1 MSFGR
6 RATAT
11 KIELIKIRRSMQV
24 AKMVHKI
31 LDDKREVLL
40 KKIDEMIEEANKA
53 REDIW
58 SPLGEIYTAV
68 YNSYMSLGTSS
79 LEATANST
87 PSVMEV
93 DVNVRRIVDVKIPT
107 LQVKTREGSQLSYGF
122 TETNA
127 TVDKAARLI
136 KTMLPAICKAAE
148 YENAIFSL
156 AKELERTQKL
166 INALEYVIIPQYQ
179 ESMIFIKA
187 TLEEREREEFV
198 RLKKVKVVLDK
209 RKNAEQMAHTEQQK
223 KLAASQKQ
231 AQEIAAK

>member
-1 MSFGR
+1 MSFGKR
-6 RATAT
+6 VSAT

-24 AKMVHKI
+24 SKMVHKI

-53 REDIW
+53 RGDIW

-68 YNSYMSLGTSS
+68 YDAYMSLGTST
-79 LEATANST
+79 LESISDST

-107 LQVKTREGSQLSYGF
+107 LQIKTREGGQDLSYGF
-122 TETNA
+122 VETNA
-127 TVDKAARLI
+127 SVDKAARLI
-136 KTMLPAICKAAE
+136 KNMLPKVCKAAE

-166 INALEYVIIPQYQ
+166 INALEFVIIPQY
-179 ESMIFIKA
+179 ESAIAFIRA

-198 RLKKVKVVLDK
+198 RLKKVKVVIDR
-209 RKNAEQMAHTEQQK
+209 RKVAEQERR
-223 KLAASQKQ
+223 L
-231 AQEIAAK
+231 

>member
-1 MSFGR
+1 MSFGKR
-6 RATAT
+6 VTAT

-58 SPLGEIYTAV
+58 TPLDEIYTSV
-68 YNSYMSLGTSS
+68 YNAYMSLGTMT
-79 LEATANST
+79 LESISDST
-87 PSVMEV
+87 PSIMEV
-93 DVNVRRIVDVKIPT
+93 D
-107 LQVKTREGSQLSYGF
+107 
-122 TETNA
+122 
-127 TVDKAARLI
+127 I
-136 KTMLPAICKAAE
+136 KSMLPGICKAAE

-166 INALEYVIIPQYQ
+166 LNALEYVIIPQYQ
-179 ESMIFIKA
+179 DAIYFIKA

-209 RKNAEQMAHTEQQK
+209 KKNYETEVSTQT
-223 KLAASQKQ
+223 
-231 AQEIAAK
+231 

>member
-6 RATAT
+6 RVTAT
-11 KIELIKIRRSMQV
+11 KIELIKIRRSMAV

-68 YNSYMSLGTSS
+68 YNAYMSLGTMT
-79 LEATANST
+79 LESVSDST

-107 LQVKTREGSQLSYGF
+107 LQVKTREGGQLLSYGF
-122 TETNA
+122 SETNA
-127 TVDKAARLI
+127 SVDKAAKLI
-136 KTMLPAICKAAE
+136 KNMLPGVCKAAE

-166 INALEYVIIPQYQ
+166 INALEFIIIPQYQ
-179 ESMIFIKA
+179 DATYFIRA

-198 RLKKVKVVLDK
+198 RLKKVKVVLE
-209 RKNAEQMAHTEQQK
+209 RK
-223 KLAASQKQ
+223 KLVEQGLARRGGAGEG
-231 AQEIAAK
+231 A

>member
-1 MSFGR
+1 
-6 RATAT
+6 
-11 KIELIKIRRSMQV
+11 
-24 AKMVHKI
+24 VHKI

-58 SPLGEIYTAV
+58 TPLGEIYSSV
-68 YNSYMSLGTSS
+68 YQAYITLGTTI
-79 LEATANST
+79 LESISDST

-107 LQVKTREGSQLSYGF
+107 LQVKTREGGQLLSYGF
-122 TETNA
+122 LETNA
-127 TVDKAARLI
+127 SVDKAAKLI
-136 KTMLPAICKAAE
+136 KNMLPGICKAAE

-179 ESMIFIKA
+179 NAIYFIKA

-209 RKNAEQMAHTEQQK
+209 KKINAETEVSNSTK
-223 KLAASQKQ
+223 KEEVS
-231 AQEIAAK
+231 AQT

>member
-1 MSFGR
+1 
-6 RATAT
+6 
-11 KIELIKIRRSMQV
+11 
-24 AKMVHKI
+24 MVHKI

-53 REDIW
+53 RGDIW

-68 YNSYMSLGTSS
+68 YDAYMSLGTGT
-79 LEATANST
+79 LESVSDST

-107 LQVKTREGSQLSYGF
+107 LQVKTKEGGQDLSYGF
-122 TETNA
+122 IDTNSS
-127 TVDKAARLI
+127 VDKAAKLI
-136 KTMLPAICKAAE
+136 KNILPKVCKAAE

-166 INALEYVIIPQYQ
+166 INALEFVIIPQY
-179 ESMIFIKA
+179 EGAVAFIRA

-198 RLKKVKVVLDK
+198 RLKKVKAVIEK
-209 RKNAEQMAHTEQQK
+209 RKVVEQQGSK
-223 KLAASQKQ
+223 VVKT
-231 AQEIAAK
+231 

>member
-6 RATAT
+6 RVSAT

-53 REDIW
+53 RGDIW
-58 SPLGEIYTAV
+58 SPLGEIYTSV
-68 YNSYMSLGTSS
+68 YDAYMSLGTTT
-79 LEATANST
+79 LESVSDST

-93 DVNVRRIVDVKIPT
+93 DVNIRRIVDVKIPT
-107 LQVKTREGSQLSYGF
+107 LQVKTKEGGQDLSYGF
-122 TETNA
+122 SETKA
-127 TVDKAARLI
+127 SVDKAARLI
-136 KTMLPAICKAAE
+136 KNMLPKVCKAAE

-166 INALEYVIIPQYQ
+166 INALEYVIIPQYDNA
-179 ESMIFIKA
+179 ITFIRA
-187 TLEEREREEFV
+187 SLEEREREEFV
-198 RLKKVKVVLDK
+198 RLKKVKVVIEK
-209 RKNAEQMAHTEQQK
+209 RKIAEQEKNATIE
-223 KLAASQKQ
+223 A
-231 AQEIAAK
+231 

>member
-1 MSFGR
+1 MSSFGR

-24 AKMVHKI
+24 AKMVQKI

-58 SPLGEIYTAV
+58 TPLGEIYTSV
-68 YNSYMSLGTSS
+68 YNAYMSLGTMT
-79 LEATANST
+79 LESISDST
-87 PSVMEV
+87 PGIMEV

-107 LQVKTREGSQLSYGF
+107 LQVKTKEGGQQLSYGF
-122 TETNA
+122 VETNA
-127 TVDKAARLI
+127 SVDKASKLI
-136 KTMLPAICKAAE
+136 KNMLPGICKAAE

-166 INALEYVIIPQYQ
+166 LNALEYVIIPQYQ
-179 ESMIFIKA
+179 DAVYFIKA

-198 RLKKVKVVLDK
+198 RLKKVKVVLD
-209 RKNAEQMAHTEQQK
+209 RK
-223 KLAASQKQ
+223 KLAEAE
-231 AQEIAAK
+231 AYAKK

>member
-6 RATAT
+6 RVSAT
-11 KIELIKIRRSMQV
+11 KIELIKIRRSTQV

-53 REDIW
+53 RGDIW

-68 YNSYMSLGTSS
+68 YNAYMSLGTST
-79 LEATANST
+79 LESVSDST

-93 DVNVRRIVDVKIPT
+93 EVNVRRIVDVKIPT
-107 LQVKTREGSQLSYGF
+107 LQVKAREGGQDLSYGF
-122 TETNA
+122 VETNA
-127 TVDKAARLI
+127 SVDKAARLI
-136 KTMLPAICKAAE
+136 KNILPKVCKAAE

-166 INALEYVIIPQYQ
+166 INALEFVIIPQY
-179 ESMIFIKA
+179 EDAMYFIRA

-198 RLKKVKVVLDK
+198 RLKKVKVVLDR
-209 RKNAEQMAHTEQQK
+209 RKAVVQQN
-223 KLAASQKQ
+223 QHERERKQ
-231 AQEIAAK
+231 GSAIQGP

>member
-6 RATAT
+6 RVSAT
-11 KIELIKIRRSMQV
+11 KIELIKIRRSTQV

-53 REDIW
+53 RGDIW

-68 YNSYMSLGTSS
+68 YNAYMSLGTSM
-79 LEATANST
+79 LESVSDST

-93 DVNVRRIVDVKIPT
+93 EVNVRRIVDVKIPT
-107 LQVKTREGSQLSYGF
+107 LQVKTREGGQDLSYGF
-122 TETNA
+122 VETNA
-127 TVDKAARLI
+127 SVDKAARLI
-136 KTMLPAICKAAE
+136 KNMLPKVCKAAE

-166 INALEYVIIPQYQ
+166 INALEFVIIPQY
-179 ESMIFIKA
+179 EGAMYFIRA

-198 RLKKVKVVLDK
+198 RLKKVKVVLDR
-209 RKNAEQMAHTEQQK
+209 RKAVVQQN
-223 KLAASQKQ
+223 QHERERKQ
-231 AQEIAAK
+231 GSAIEGP

>member
-1 MSFGR
+1 MSFGTR
-6 RATAT
+6 VSAT

-53 REDIW
+53 RGDIW

-68 YNSYMSLGTSS
+68 YDAYMSLGTGT
-79 LEATANST
+79 LESVSDST

-107 LQVKTREGSQLSYGF
+107 LQVKTKEGGQDLSYGF
-122 TETNA
+122 IDTNSS
-127 TVDKAARLI
+127 VDKAAKLI
-136 KTMLPAICKAAE
+136 KNILPKVCKAAE

-166 INALEYVIIPQYQ
+166 INALEFVIIPQY
-179 ESMIFIKA
+179 EGAVAFIRA

-198 RLKKVKVVLDK
+198 RLKKVKVVIEK
-209 RKNAEQMAHTEQQK
+209 RKIVEQQGSK
-223 KLAASQKQ
+223 VVKT
-231 AQEIAAK
+231 

>member
-1 MSFGR
+1 MSFGTR
-6 RATAT
+6 VSAT

-53 REDIW
+53 RGDIW

-68 YNSYMSLGTSS
+68 YDAYMSLGTAT
-79 LEATANST
+79 LESVSDST

-107 LQVKTREGSQLSYGF
+107 LQVKTKEGGQDLSYGF
-122 TETNA
+122 VETNSS
-127 TVDKAARLI
+127 VDKASKLI
-136 KTMLPAICKAAE
+136 KNILPKVCKAAE

-166 INALEYVIIPQYQ
+166 INALEFVIIPQY
-179 ESMIFIKA
+179 EAAVAFIRA

-198 RLKKVKVVLDK
+198 RLKKVKVVIEK
-209 RKNAEQMAHTEQQK
+209 RKVAEQQGRAV
-223 KLAASQKQ
+223 ARV
-231 AQEIAAK
+231 